1 MFFHTSNWLKNVV
14 QHMRTLDFNQR
25 QGCFL
30 SIHFYQMML
39 RLTYNLLETVIC
51 KPN

>member
-1 MFFHTSNWLKNVV
+1 MFFHTSNWLKNTE

-30 SIHFYQMML
+30 SIHFYQMMFKSI
-39 RLTYNLLETVIC
+39 YNLLVTVIC